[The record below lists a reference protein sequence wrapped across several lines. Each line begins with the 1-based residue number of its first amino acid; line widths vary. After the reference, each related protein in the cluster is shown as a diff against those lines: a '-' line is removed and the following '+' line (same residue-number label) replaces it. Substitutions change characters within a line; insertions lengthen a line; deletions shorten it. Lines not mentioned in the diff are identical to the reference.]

1 MVWSSD
7 GIASVESIGVEGTN
21 SDLVLSTVDWGGANM
36 DLSLVARVSDSSD
49 VDVPLS
55 TFVLYGFG
63 KVEESNI
70 TFGSFSSVN

>member
-21 SDLVLSTVDWGGANM
+21 SDLVLSTIDWGGANM

-49 VDVPLS
+49 FDVPLS
-55 TFVLYGFG
+55 TFVLYGLSKF
-63 KVEESNI
+63 KESNI